1 MYNGILVFNKPA
13 GFTSHDVVAKLRG
26 ITHQKKIGHGGT
38 LDPMATGVLPVLFG
52 NATKAS
58 DYAMSSKKQYLAA
71 MRLGTVT
78 DTQDIT
84 GTILSKKNVNVTE
97 QDLFDAIN
105 KHIGEIYQIPPM
117 YSAVH
122 KDGKRLYDLAR
133 SGIEV
138 EREKRKIFIHDI
150 TYQGKNA
157 DGDYLLSITCSKGTY
172 IRTLCC
178 DIGDYLGCGATVTML
193 QRTLTCGFGIDMA
206 ADFDTVKQYVENGR
220 FDELLIPTEKIFCRF
235 PAIVLNS
242 RLSALVKNGVRIRKN
257 QLDNPVIEDAEYYRV
272 FDNENN
278 FMLLGK
284 FICDENGQALL
295 ASEKNFA
302 KE

>member
-13 GFTSHDVVAKLRG
+13 DFTSHDVVAKLRG
-26 ITHQKKIGHGGT
+26 ITRQKKIGHGGT
-38 LDPMATGVLPVLFG
+38 LDPMATGVLPILFG

-84 GTILSKKNVNVTE
+84 GTILSQNEVNISE
-97 QDLFDAIN
+97 NDLFDAI
-105 KHIGEIYQIPPM
+105 KQHTGEIYQTPPM

-133 SGIEV
+133 NGIEV

-150 TYQGKNA
+150 SYCGKNS

-193 QRTLTCGFGIDMA
+193 KRTYTCGFGIEMA
-206 ADFDTVKQYVENGR
+206 TDFDTVKQYVESGNFER
-220 FDELLIPTEKIFCRF
+220 LLIPTEKIFCHF

-242 RLSALVKNGVRIRKN
+242 KLSVLVKNGVRIRKN
-257 QLDNPVIEDAEYYRV
+257 QLDKPVAEDAECYRV
-272 FDNENN
+272 FDNDNN

-284 FICDENGQALL
+284 FIPDENGQPVL
-295 ASEKNFA
+295 AVEKTFA